1 MKTKKIYRKF
11 ISTAAAAALVASA
24 IAPSA
29 SAASSFTDVPE
40 RYQDAVDFLVSK
52 GANGKTATSF
62 GTYENIKRADAAILV
77 ANVLGLD
84 MENAPASGFT
94 DVPDRAVGAVNALKE
109 AGITS
114 GKTATSFGSHSP
126 VTRGELAVWIKKGF
140 KLKGD
145 TDLEFTDVNERYAKA
160 VEALVA
166 NEITQGVAAGKF
178 GVSQNAKRGDFAIFL
193 HQSDAAKGFYELSIM
208 HTNDTHANVASA
220 AKRVTAVKEF
230 RAQKPDALL
239 LDAGDVFSGTLYFNE
254 FLGQADLEFM
264 NYLNYDAMTFGNHE
278 FDLGSSDEGHKAL
291 ADFVTNAQFPFVSA
305 NADFSQDSLFNGL
318 FNSGT
323 IAENPEDGKIYNAI
337 IKEVNGEKVGIF
349 GLTTEETAE
358 ISSPGSVVFTNYI
371 EEARNSVEALEA
383 QGVNKIVA
391 LTHLGYDDN
400 IEFDNDLELAK
411 QVEGIDIIVGGHTH
425 TKLSGPSFITEGKT
439 EPTIIVQASEYGKF
453 LGTLSVDFDE
463 NGKVTAYE
471 GELVDVAA
479 KAEDAEAAE
488 MLAPYKDQ
496 IEALQQ
502 QSIGVSAEISLD
514 GERADVRTRETNLG
528 NLITDGMLAKAKA
541 INPDTVIAVTNGGG
555 IRASINEGDITLGEV
570 LTTMPFGNTLGIMN
584 LRGSEIVEA
593 LEHSV
598 SMAPEQSG
606 AFLHVSGLK
615 FVYDSTKPAYDRV
628 VSVEVKDSEG
638 NYAPIDET
646 KNYFVAT
653 NTFTAKG
660 GDGYDVFKKA
670 YEEGRVSEPGYV
682 DYEMFVDYLQQFE
695 TINPAVEGRITD
707 EAAAN

>member
-1 MKTKKIYRKF
+1 MENKKIYRKF

-29 SAASSFTDVPE
+29 SAASNFTDVPE

-52 GANGKTATSF
+52 GANGITATSF
-62 GTYENIKRADAAILV
+62 GTDQNIKRVDAAILA

-84 MENAPASGFT
+84 TENAPASGFT
-94 DVPDRAVGAVNALKE
+94 DVPDRAAGAVNALKE

-114 GKTATSFGSHSP
+114 GKTASSFGSQSP
-126 VTRGELAVWIKKGF
+126 ITRGELAVWIKKGF
-140 KLKGD
+140 SLKGS

-166 NEITQGVAAGKF
+166 NEIAQGVAAGKF
-178 GVSQNAKRGDFAIFL
+178 GVAQNAKRGDFAIFL
-193 HQSDAAKGFYELSIM
+193 HRSDAAKGFYELSIM

-278 FDLGSSDEGHKAL
+278 FDLGASDEGHQAL
-291 ADFVTNAQFPFVSA
+291 ADFVTNAKFPFVSA
-305 NADFSQDSLFNGL
+305 NADFSQDSLFDGL
-318 FNSGT
+318 FDGGT

-358 ISSPGSVVFTNYI
+358 ISSPGSVVLTNYI
-371 EEARNSVEALEA
+371 EEARNSVEMLEA
-383 QGVNKIVA
+383 QGVNKIIA

-400 IEFDNDLELAK
+400 VEFDNDLELAK
-411 QVEGIDIIVGGHTH
+411 QVEGIDVIVGGHTH
-425 TKLSGPSFITEGKT
+425 TKLSGPSFISDGKI
-439 EPTIIVQASEYGKF
+439 EPTVIVQANEYGKF
-453 LGTLSVDFDE
+453 LGTLSLDFDE

-471 GELVDVAA
+471 GELVDIAA
-479 KAEDAEAAE
+479 MAEDTEAAA
-488 MLAPYKDQ
+488 MLAPYKEQ

-502 QSIGVSAEISLD
+502 QSIGVSAEVNLD

-528 NLITDGMLAKAKA
+528 NLITDGMLAKAKT

-555 IRASINEGDITLGEV
+555 IRASIDEGDITLGEV

-584 LRGSEIVEA
+584 LKGSEIAEA

-598 SMAPEQSG
+598 SQAPNASG

-615 FVYDSTKPAYDRV
+615 FVYDSSKPAYDRV

-646 KNYFVAT
+646 KNYYVAT